1 MMTQTYLYEDIF
13 QDIADDPDNV
23 LLTIPEEVCNNAGIV
38 PGDRVR
44 IRLEGQSLIIEKVDE
59 PSKDRN

>member
-13 QDIADDPDNV
+13 QDIPDDPDNV
-23 LLTIPEEVCNNAGIV
+23 LLTIPEEVCNNVGIM